1 MLNIKTLLDIK
12 YYNGSTYSSLKMK
25 MGAAG
30 RDTAVVTL
38 SNLDYLYIGYEKPI
52 KNIYFDFATPNV
64 NANSLTVEYSNG
76 TDWTELEVFDETE
89 GFTRS
94 VIIQWEEVASDLT
107 DEFEV
112 DSDTL
117 YWYRISASAIHSEAT
132 WNFIGLL
139 LSTDDDLVLENPY
152 ILETNLLMGETNHLK
167 AHISARNEIVQ
178 SCANRGNKKTNNEP
192 ITYWDMLNISEFK
205 QGAIFLT
212 LSKIYLNLSDKD
224 EDVWLKK
231 SYTYRNRYQK
241 QLDLYYVTLDKDNDG
256 VTSASEKS
264 AKSVVKTMTR

>member
-12 YYNGSTYSSLKMK
+12 HLDGSDYTNLKMK

-30 RDTAVVTL
+30 RDTFSTTF
-38 SNLDYLYIGYEKPI
+38 LDSHYLYIGFEKPI
-52 KNIYFDFATPNV
+52 KNIYFDFSTPNST
-64 NANSLTVEYSNG
+64 ANTLTIEYSNG
-76 TDWTELEVFDETE
+76 TDWTALEVFDETE

-94 VIIQWEEVASDLT
+94 GMIQWEEVAFGLQAKET
-107 DEFEV
+107 V
-112 DSDTL
+112 DGDVM
-117 YWYRISASAIHSEAT
+117 YWYRIKPSVNHTEAV
-132 WNFIGLL
+132 WNFMGLL

-178 SCANRGNKKTNNEP
+178 SCANQGNKKTNNEP

-212 LSKIYLNLSDKD
+212 LSKVYLNLSDR
-224 EDVWLKK
+224 EDDVFLNK
-231 SYTYRNRYQK
+231 SYEYRKRYQK
-241 QLDLYYVTLDKDNDG
+241 QLDLYYTTLDKDNDG
-256 VTSASEKS
+256 VTSSSEKS
-264 AKSVVKTMTR
+264 AKSIVKTMTR